1 MAVQK
6 HKKRIVRK
14 SKNRGTLRNYFY
26 LKMIP
31 RIAPQKIFQK
41 YIQILEALKSI
52 MVAQKHKKIADFFY
66 IFEHLIT
73 QNQTNQDLQLA

>member
-1 MAVQK
+1 
-6 HKKRIVRK
+6 
-14 SKNRGTLRNYFY
+14 
-26 LKMIP
+26 MIP